1 MKILHTSDWHLG
13 RMLYGQKRY
22 EEFEA
27 FLKWLNVI
35 IEEQKIDVLLVAG
48 DIFDTTTPSNRAQE
62 LYYQFLSRTMMS
74 FCRHV
79 VIIGGNHD
87 SPSLLNAPKDLLKA
101 LNVHVMGEISD
112 LVEDEIITLKD
123 AEGNIEAIVCA
134 VPFLRDKDVRLV
146 ETGESIVDKSQN
158 LINGIAKHYQ
168 QIGEIVVEK
177 LIEAN
182 NVPIIGMGHL
192 FTSGGV
198 VTEGDGTRD
207 LYAGTAVKVEKN
219 IFPKCFNYLALGHLH
234 MTQSV
239 GNDTFTRYSGSPI
252 PMGFNE
258 ANQEKKVIVV
268 ECFANETTIIEH
280 KIPIFQQLV
289 RIEGSLNEI
298 VIQIQLLKEAKSKA
312 WLEIE
317 CTQMTIESDLN
328 GQVNELIANTEM
340 KILRLKNKQMETLVL
355 TRAYDAEELEDLDPK
370 DVFER
375 CLVANKIETEKM
387 DELRGCYLE
396 ILAEIENKDI
406 NAN

>member
-27 FLKWLNVI
+27 FLMWLNGI

-62 LYYQFLSRTMMS
+62 LYYQFLSRNMQST
-74 FCRHV
+74 CRHV

-87 SPSLLNAPKDLLKA
+87 SPTLLNAPKDLLKA
-101 LNVHVMGEISD
+101 LNVHVMGEISN
-112 LVEDEIITLKD
+112 LVEDEIITLND
-123 AEGNIEAIVCA
+123 AEGNTEAIVCA

-146 ETGESIVDKSQN
+146 EAGEAIVDKAQN

-168 QIGEIVVEK
+168 QIGELVEGK
-177 LIEAN
+177 LKKAGK
-182 NVPIIGMGHL
+182 VPVIGMGHL
-192 FTSGGV
+192 FTSGGS
-198 VTEGDGTRD
+198 VTVGDGTRD
-207 LYAGTAVKVEKN
+207 LYVGTAVKVEKT
-219 IFPKCFNYLALGHLH
+219 IFPVNLDYLALGHLH
-234 MTQSV
+234 IAQTV
-239 GNDTFTRYSGSPI
+239 GNDMFKRYSGSPI

-258 ANQEKKVIVV
+258 AKQEKKVIVV
-268 ECFANETTIIEH
+268 DCKANETLVTEHTI
-280 KIPIFQQLV
+280 PTFQQLV
-289 RIEGSLNEI
+289 RIEGKIDDI
-298 VIQIQLLKEAKSKA
+298 VAQLLLLKGDKSSA

-317 CTQMTIESDLN
+317 CTEMAIDSDLN
-328 GQVNELIANTEM
+328 GQVNEVITNSGM

-355 TRAYDAEELEDLDPK
+355 TRAYDTEELEDLDPK

-375 CLVANKIETEKM
+375 CLVSNKVDVEKM

-396 ILAEIENKDI
+396 ILAEIENNDVY
-406 NAN
+406 AN